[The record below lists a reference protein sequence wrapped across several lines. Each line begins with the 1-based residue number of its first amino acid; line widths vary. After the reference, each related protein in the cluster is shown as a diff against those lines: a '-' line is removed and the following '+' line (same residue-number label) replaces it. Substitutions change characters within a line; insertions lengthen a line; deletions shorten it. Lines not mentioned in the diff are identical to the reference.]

1 MTPDGS
7 LVVIG
12 GCADGGVRV
21 FDAARGGAPLA
32 SSRSGHV
39 GAVTALALSV
49 DGGVLVTAAA
59 DSSLAVWTLHNGAGS
74 DDGIHG
80 GGSSTSRDS
89 RRFVDAKV
97 ASMTGVAG
105 MGGSGVGVSMGDA
118 VGKAMRE
125 AERHPATGAARGYA
139 PREHHA
145 EEQSV
150 MAAAL
155 ARHGELNGA
164 GRFTADEGAC
174 VREARARAGVT
185 GGVDGFKGSKKKR
198 RAPAGSTRIRSNG
211 GEGNEGT
218 LRGPHFILKGH
229 GESVAA
235 CAVSTDLAVVLATS
249 PRFGSTFHCLLTGR
263 FLRAVPELRGEY
275 CALSPEGVAMAWE
288 RRNHALRVATLNGDV
303 VRGRTFRDDLPPFT
317 TPPLVSSDGKFV
329 VLGTERA
336 SKGDPKPAGVV
347 LLEVPSLR
355 VAHVWELPGGAG
367 VSAMSLTGDNTNL
380 LVSGTDG
387 SLTVLADPRL
397 GMRLV
402 SQMFNLGWAEMA

>member
-21 FDAARGGAPLA
+21 FDAARGWAPLA

-125 AERHPATGAARGYA
+125 AERHPATGAARWYA

-174 VREARARAGVT
+174 VREARARAGVA
-185 GGVDGFKGSKKKR
+185 GGVDGFKGSNKKR
-198 RAPAGSTRIRSNG
+198 RAPAGSTRTRSNG
-211 GEGNEGT
+211 GEVNEGT

-235 CAVSTDLAVVLATS
+235 CAVSTDLAGVLATS
-249 PRFGSTFHCLLTGR
+249 PRF
-263 FLRAVPELRGEY
+263 
-275 CALSPEGVAMAWE
+275 
-288 RRNHALRVATLNGDV
+288 
-303 VRGRTFRDDLPPFT
+303 
-317 TPPLVSSDGKFV
+317 
-329 VLGTERA
+329 
-336 SKGDPKPAGVV
+336 
-347 LLEVPSLR
+347 
-355 VAHVWELPGGAG
+355 
-367 VSAMSLTGDNTNL
+367 
-380 LVSGTDG
+380 
-387 SLTVLADPRL
+387 
-397 GMRLV
+397 
-402 SQMFNLGWAEMA
+402 

>member
-1 MTPDGS
+1 MTPDGT

-21 FDAARGGAPLA
+21 FDAVRGGAPLA

-80 GGSSTSRDS
+80 GIGGGGSSTSRDS

-97 ASMTGVAG
+97 GSMTGVAG

-155 ARHGELNGA
+155 ARHGELNGG

-185 GGVDGFKGSKKKR
+185 GGVDGFKGSKR
-198 RAPAGSTRIRSNG
+198 R
-211 GEGNEGT
+211 EGLPRGVLVLDRTAARGT
-218 LRGPHFILKGH
+218 KG
-229 GESVAA
+229 
-235 CAVSTDLAVVLATS
+235 
-249 PRFGSTFHCLLTGR
+249 R
-263 FLRAVPELRGEY
+263 
-275 CALSPEGVAMAWE
+275 
-288 RRNHALRVATLNGDV
+288 
-303 VRGRTFRDDLPPFT
+303 
-317 TPPLVSSDGKFV
+317 
-329 VLGTERA
+329 
-336 SKGDPKPAGVV
+336 
-347 LLEVPSLR
+347 
-355 VAHVWELPGGAG
+355 
-367 VSAMSLTGDNTNL
+367 
-380 LVSGTDG
+380 
-387 SLTVLADPRL
+387 
-397 GMRLV
+397 
-402 SQMFNLGWAEMA
+402 